1 MLNYFPAIDDHF
13 FSTRL
18 KVVTKNVINIHLVH
32 YLKRGITMKKLA
44 IASALLSALAITST
58 AHAYQAEVGGSYVYT
73 DIDNGDSANTFAVD
87 GAYYFKPVQVRN
99 SPLNEAAF
107 LDRASN
113 INADL
118 SNTDF
123 DDFDITTF
131 NVGVEYFVPNS
142 DFYLNG
148 RVGLVDTDAGDTTT
162 YSAEVGYLP
171 VPGFLIAAGLAGED
185 VDGGDNEVD
194 PTLRAK
200 YVTQAGQYD
209 INLEANARFGDDNF
223 YGLGG
228 DLYLDKTFSVGA
240 AYTGSD
246 ADGVDD
252 DVFAVRAKKF
262 FNQQVSLEGS
272 MGFGDDYNTYGI
284 RGAYRF

>member
-1 MLNYFPAIDDHF
+1 MF
-13 FSTRL
+13 
-18 KVVTKNVINIHLVH
+18 
-32 YLKRGITMKKLA
+32 KKLA
-44 IASALLSALAITST
+44 LATALLAGLST
-58 AHAYQAEVGGSYVYT
+58 AHAYQAEIGGSLLV
-73 DIDNGDSANTFAVD
+73 IDPDYENADTSTGFALDGTF
-87 GAYYFKPVQVRN
+87 YFNPVQVKN

-107 LDRASN
+107 LNRASN
-113 INADL
+113 VNAAI
-118 SNTDF
+118 SYIDF
-123 DDFDITTF
+123 DVAESTTF
-131 NVGVEYFVPNS
+131 GIGVEYFVPNT
-142 DFYLNG
+142 DFYLSAG
-148 RVGLVDTDAGDTTT
+148 IGQTTDEYDGFDFDTTNYT
-162 YSAEVGYLP
+162 AELGYLP
-171 VPGFLIAAGLAGED
+171 VSGLLIAAGIAGF
-185 VDGGDNEVD
+185 DNDEAD
-194 PTLRAK
+194 DTDATLRAK

-272 MGFGDDYNTYGI
+272 IGFADEANVYGV
-284 RGAYRF
+284 RAAYRF

>member
-1 MLNYFPAIDDHF
+1 
-13 FSTRL
+13 
-18 KVVTKNVINIHLVH
+18 
-32 YLKRGITMKKLA
+32 MKKLA

-131 NVGVEYFVPNS
+131 NVGVEYFVPNT
-142 DFYLNG
+142 DFYLS
-148 RVGLVDTDAGDTTT
+148 AGIGQTTIEEDGFEDFDTTT
-162 YSAEVGYLP
+162 YTAELGYLP
-171 VPGFLIAAGLAGED
+171 VSGLLIAAGIAGF
-185 VDGGDNEVD
+185 DNDEAD
-194 PTLRAK
+194 DTDATLRAK

-223 YGLGG
+223 YGIGG

-272 MGFGDDYNTYGI
+272 IGFADEANVYGV
-284 RGAYRF
+284 RAAYRF

>member
-1 MLNYFPAIDDHF
+1 MF
-13 FSTRL
+13 
-18 KVVTKNVINIHLVH
+18 
-32 YLKRGITMKKLA
+32 KK
-44 IASALLSALAITST
+44 IALSAALLALFGT
-58 AHAYQAEVGGSYVYT
+58 AHAYQAEIGATVAYV
-73 DIDNGDSANTFAVD
+73 DPDDADSSTGVAVD
-87 GAYYFKPVQVRN
+87 GTYYFNAVQVKN

-123 DDFDITTF
+123 DDVDVTTF

-148 RVGLVDTDAGDTTT
+148 RVGLVDTDAGDATT

-209 INLEANARFGDDNF
+209 INLEAIARFGDDNF

-272 MGFGDDYNTYGI
+272 IGFGDDYNTYGI

>member
-148 RVGLVDTDAGDTTT
+148 RVGLVDTDAGDATT

-185 VDGGDNEVD
+185 VDGGDNEVE

-209 INLEANARFGDDNF
+209 INLEAIARFGDDNF

-272 MGFGDDYNTYGI
+272 IGFADEANVYGV
-284 RGAYRF
+284 RAAYRF

>member
-1 MLNYFPAIDDHF
+1 
-13 FSTRL
+13 
-18 KVVTKNVINIHLVH
+18 
-32 YLKRGITMKKLA
+32 MKKLA

-131 NVGVEYFVPNS
+131 NVGVEYFVPNT
-142 DFYLNG
+142 DFYLS
-148 RVGLVDTDAGDTTT
+148 AGIGQTTIEEDGFEDFDTTT
-162 YSAEVGYLP
+162 YTAEVGYLP
-171 VPGFLIAAGLAGED
+171 VSGLLIAAGIAGF
-185 VDGGDNEVD
+185 DND
-194 PTLRAK
+194 DTDDSDATLRAK
-200 YVTQAGQYD
+200 YVTQVGAYD
-209 INLEANARFGDDNF
+209 MNFEGGVVFADDEIF
-223 YGLGG
+223 TLGT
-228 DLYLDKTFSVGA
+228 DLYLDKTFSIGLG
-240 AYTGSD
+240 YTD
-246 ADGVDD
+246 DGEDD
-252 DVFAVRAKKF
+252 SFQIRAKKF
-262 FNQQVSLEGS
+262 FNQQVSLEGAIDFADD
-272 MGFGDDYNTYGI
+272 GNVFGL

>member
-123 DDFDITTF
+123 DDVDVTTF

-148 RVGLVDTDAGDTTT
+148 RVGLVDTDAGDATT

-209 INLEANARFGDDNF
+209 INLEAIARFGDDNF

-272 MGFGDDYNTYGI
+272 IGFADEANVYGV
-284 RGAYRF
+284 RAAYRF

>member
-1 MLNYFPAIDDHF
+1 
-13 FSTRL
+13 
-18 KVVTKNVINIHLVH
+18 
-32 YLKRGITMKKLA
+32 MKKLA

-148 RVGLVDTDAGDTTT
+148 RVGLVDTDAGDATT

-209 INLEANARFGDDNF
+209 INLEASARFGDDNF

-272 MGFGDDYNTYGI
+272 IGFGDDYNTYGI

>member
-1 MLNYFPAIDDHF
+1 
-13 FSTRL
+13 
-18 KVVTKNVINIHLVH
+18 
-32 YLKRGITMKKLA
+32 MKKLA

-148 RVGLVDTDAGDTTT
+148 RVGLVDTDAGLL
-162 YSAEVGYLP
+162 ACAWLFNRC
-171 VPGFLIAAGLAGED
+171 GFSG
-185 VDGGDNEVD
+185 
-194 PTLRAK
+194 
-200 YVTQAGQYD
+200 
-209 INLEANARFGDDNF
+209 
-223 YGLGG
+223 
-228 DLYLDKTFSVGA
+228 
-240 AYTGSD
+240 
-246 ADGVDD
+246 
-252 DVFAVRAKKF
+252 
-262 FNQQVSLEGS
+262 
-272 MGFGDDYNTYGI
+272 
-284 RGAYRF
+284 

>member
-1 MLNYFPAIDDHF
+1 
-13 FSTRL
+13 
-18 KVVTKNVINIHLVH
+18 
-32 YLKRGITMKKLA
+32 MKKLA

-148 RVGLVDTDAGDTTT
+148 RVGLVDTDAGDATT

-200 YVTQAGQYD
+200 YVTQVGQYD
-209 INLEANARFGDDNF
+209 INLEAIARFGDDNF

-272 MGFGDDYNTYGI
+272 IGFADEANIYGV
-284 RGAYRF
+284 RAAYRF